1 MKKNNLLSKWKERQA
16 KYGALLISFS
26 CLCTVIISW
35 GNNWVLTSILG
46 LGVLICGSLGIFDI
60 RRAIKR

>member
-1 MKKNNLLSKWKERQA
+1 MKKKNLLSRLKETQT
-16 KYGALLISFS
+16 KYGALMISVS
-26 CLCTVIISW
+26 CLCTVMISW

-46 LGVLICGSLGIFDI
+46 LGVLICGILGIFDI